1 MNHFITWDSTAQPQR
16 ITLQQI
22 LYQCRRADGDN
33 ALLLDA
39 VCMADI
45 LEGADEILV
54 FDALVSTYAGLER
67 KMLALQNV
75 MTRAGDTVKPM
86 ALQISEPFKQQGVA
100 QVAAIFELSDGQTVS
115 IFFHNPDVTPQKMAP
130 GDSLVSWKWLLNKR
144 DVTIL
149 VAPERGKDLNV
160 REVATRIMK
169 LAAKNS
175 AAFQRANA
183 KRAENLQAIESLK
196 TEIAAL
202 EQELADAQHELE
214 VAKQAYEDR
223 SLNPHPQE
231 QDAYHARLDAAQQRF
246 IAVKQA
252 LAAMMNWS
260 QGADGVSMVNLR
272 TGHAVVYQPTA
283 ANALRE
289 AVWTLY
295 QLAGKGDWKPIKPFI
310 DKSSEQ
316 GYAETPEAFANG
328 INAAANAEPEPKVAK
343 REAEARPAS
352 APETPVT
359 DPVDEQMN
367 QRYQAVKAELQKLGW
382 QISPD
387 GVSLQSPDI
396 GWALVPRKT
405 SLSSRWRIYR
415 LMAKGTWK
423 FVKELADKTD
433 KKGYVQTPAQF
444 AKALHHAALDA
455 AVSAEQK
462 AKSPAR
468 SRFAAELDALK
479 AETDIVEFDRKLDE
493 IVLRIELA
501 GLMDELDAELNAAA
515 DQLTALLAKAEK
527 RVK

>member
-1 MNHFITWDSTAQPQR
+1 MNQHITWDSTAQPK
-16 ITLQQI
+16 TMSLEQI

-45 LEGADEILV
+45 LESADEILL
-54 FDALVSTYAGLER
+54 FDALVSTHAGLER

-75 MTRAGDTVKPM
+75 MNRAGDTVKPM
-86 ALQISEPFKQQGVA
+86 ALQISEPFKQSGVA
-100 QVAAIFELSDGQTVS
+100 QVAAVFELSDGQTIS

-130 GDSLVSWKWLLNKR
+130 GDALVSWKWLLNKR

-160 REVATRIMK
+160 REVAARIMK
-169 LAAKNS
+169 LAEKNS
-175 AAFQRANA
+175 AAFARANVR
-183 KRAENLQAIESLK
+183 RAENVAAIESLK
-196 TEIAAL
+196 TEITAL

-223 SLNPHPQE
+223 SLNPQPKE
-231 QDAYHARLDAAQQRF
+231 QDPYHDRLNAAQQRF

-252 LAAMMNWS
+252 LAGLNWS
-260 QGADGVSMVNLR
+260 QGADGVSMVHLR

-283 ANALRE
+283 AHALRN

-295 QLAGKGDWKPIKPFI
+295 KLAGKDTWKTIKPFV
-310 DKSSEQ
+310 DQRKNDQ
-316 GYAETPEAFANG
+316 YVETPEAFANE
-328 INAAANAEPEPKVAK
+328 INAAANAEHKPEVAK
-343 REAEARPAS
+343 SEAENRPAT
-352 APETPVT
+352 AQEPPVT
-359 DPVDEQMN
+359 DPYDEQMN
-367 QRYQAVKAELQKLGW
+367 QRSQAVKAELQKFGW
-382 QISPD
+382 QLSPD
-387 GVSLQSPDI
+387 GVSLQSQAI

-405 SLSSRWRIYR
+405 TLSSRWRIYK

-423 FVKELADKTD
+423 FVKEMVDKTN
-433 KKGYVQTPAQF
+433 KKGYAQTPAQF
-444 AKALHHAALDA
+444 AKALHNAALDA

-468 SRFAAELDALK
+468 SGFAAELDALK
-479 AETDIVEFDRKLDE
+479 SETNIEAFDRKLDE

-515 DQLTALLAKAEK
+515 DQLTALLAKAE
-527 RVK
+527 RQVK

>member
-1 MNHFITWDSTAQPQR
+1 MNHFITWDSAAQPQR

-45 LEGADEILV
+45 LEEADEILL

-75 MTRAGDTVKPM
+75 MSRAGDTVKPM

-100 QVAAIFELSDGQTVS
+100 QVAAIFELSDGQTIS

-130 GDSLVSWKWLLNKR
+130 GDALVSWKWLLNKR

-160 REVATRIMK
+160 REVATRIMR

-183 KRAENLQAIESLK
+183 KRAENLQAIQALK
-196 TEIAAL
+196 AEIGVL
-202 EQELADAQHELE
+202 ETELADAQHELE

-223 SLNPHPQE
+223 SLNPRSQE
-231 QDAYHARLDAAQQRF
+231 QDAYHDRLDAAQQRF

-252 LAAMMNWS
+252 LAAMNWS

-295 QLAGKGDWKPIKPFI
+295 KLAGKDTWKPIKPFM
-310 DKSSEQ
+310 DQ
-316 GYAETPEAFANG
+316 RQNDQYVETPEAFANG
-328 INAAANAEPEPKVAK
+328 INAAANVEHKPEVAK
-343 REAEARPAS
+343 PNAEDRPATTQE
-352 APETPVT
+352 PPVT
-359 DPVDEQMN
+359 EPFDEQMN
-367 QRYQAVKAELQKLGW
+367 QRYQAVKAELQAFGW
-382 QISPD
+382 QLSPD
-387 GVSLQSPDI
+387 GVSLQSLAI
-396 GWALVPRKT
+396 GYGLVHRKT
-405 SLSSRWRIYR
+405 TLSSRWRIYK
-415 LMAKGTWK
+415 LMAQGTWK
-423 FVKELADKTD
+423 FVHEMTDKTT
-433 KKGYVQTPAQF
+433 KKGYAQTPAQF
-444 AKALHHAALDA
+444 AKALTNAALDV
-455 AVSAEQK
+455 AVKAEQR

-468 SRFAAELDALK
+468 SGFAAELDALK
-479 AETDIVEFDRKLDE
+479 SETNIEAFDRKLDE
-493 IVLRIELA
+493 IALRIGLA

-515 DQLTALLAKAEK
+515 DQLTALLAKAERQAK
-527 RVK
+527 

>member
-1 MNHFITWDSTAQPQR
+1 MNHFITWDSTAQPQC
-16 ITLQQI
+16 ITLEQI

-45 LEGADEILV
+45 LEDADEILV

-67 KMLALQNV
+67 KMQALQSV

-130 GDSLVSWKWLLNKR
+130 GDALVSWKWLLNKR

-160 REVATRIMK
+160 REVAVRIMR

-183 KRAENLQAIESLK
+183 RRAENLQAIEALK
-196 TEIAAL
+196 TEITAL
-202 EQELADAQHELE
+202 ETELADAQHELE

-223 SLNPHPQE
+223 SLNPQAKA
-231 QDAYHARLDAAQQRF
+231 QDPYDDRLDAAQQRF

-252 LAAMMNWS
+252 LAAMNWS
-260 QGADGVSMVNLR
+260 QGSDGVSMVNLR

-295 QLAGKGDWKPIKPFI
+295 KLAGKGDWKPIKPFV
-310 DKSSEQ
+310 DQ
-316 GYAETPEAFANG
+316 YRDDQYVETPEAFANG
-328 INAAANAEPEPKVAK
+328 INAAANAEQKPEVAK
-343 REAEARPAS
+343 PKAEDRPAGT
-352 APETPVT
+352 PETPVT
-359 DPVDEQMN
+359 DPFDEQMN
-367 QRYQAVKAELQKLGW
+367 QRYQAVKAELQKFGW
-382 QISPD
+382 QLSPD
-387 GVSLQSPDI
+387 GVSLQSPAI
-396 GWALVPRKT
+396 GYGLVHRKT
-405 SLSSRWRIYR
+405 TLSSRWRIYK

-433 KKGYVQTPAQF
+433 KKGYAQTPAQF
-444 AKALHHAALDA
+444 AKALHNAALDE

-468 SRFAAELDALK
+468 SGFAAELEALK
-479 AETDIVEFDRKLDE
+479 AETDIEAFDRKLDE
-493 IVLRIELA
+493 ISLRIGLA